1 MKVSSFRLSESD
13 LKTISETVEFLKSR
27 TSLKRTT
34 KSDALRVLI
43 RRGFGALKQEEA
55 SRIG

>member
-1 MKVSSFRLSESD
+1 

-27 TSLKRTT
+27 TSVKRTT

-43 RRGFGALKQEEA
+43 RRGFGALKQEE
-55 SRIG
+55 SSHIG